1 MFDLN
6 NFVIDHAIRGIMTNT
21 KDGSFM
27 WGVNQI
33 EDPSFQVTTESN
45 DKVDALGTVI
55 NTFYRGKKGEFTA
68 NNSLFDLGL
77 YAAQNGNEKL
87 VASEDVKIP
96 TPCFEPITVIA
107 GETSKVLSHTP
118 IDDIKELH
126 VLKGDGT
133 FGKKYTASTSVSAE
147 NFVYADGEIK
157 LPTGIAAGTE
167 LMVIYTYE
175 SVEAVAVT
183 VDAINFPKNGR
194 FIMDVLGHDV
204 CDPGTLIHA
213 YLILPNAKLDA
224 NVDINFTTEG
234 NHPFTLIAFQ
244 DYCDKKKILC
254 QLVIPN
260 EA

>member
-6 NFVIDHAIRGIMTNT
+6 NFVVDHALRGVMTS

-27 WGVNQI
+27 WGINQI
-33 EDPSFQVTTESN
+33 EDPSLQVTTESN
-45 DKVDALGTVI
+45 DKVDALGAVI
-55 NTFYRGKKGEFTA
+55 NTFYRGKKAEFTA

-77 YAAQNGNEKL
+77 YAAQNGTEKN
-87 VASEDVKIP
+87 VATEDAKMSA
-96 TPCFEPITVIA
+96 PCFEVITIGDSESSKTLAHVPIA
-107 GETSKVLSHTP
+107 G
-118 IDDIKELH
+118 IKELH

-133 FGKKYTASTSVSAE
+133 FGKKYTVSTAASAE
-147 NFVYADGEIK
+147 NFVYAEGVIT
-157 LPTGIAAGTE
+157 LPTGVKAGTE
-167 LMVIYTYE
+167 LMAIYDYE
-175 SVEAVAVT
+175 TAEAVSVN

-194 FIMDVLGHDV
+194 FIMEVLGHDV
-204 CDPGTLIHA
+204 CDSETLIHA
-213 YLILPNAKLDA
+213 YLIFPNAKLDA